1 MHTVLLF
8 ILPYSSYRLPCA
20 DLFPEGVVIPVL
32 RGILPDFDVVYAPL
46 ISSYGSCT
54 GAVIDTGACLTLEE
68 ALLHAW
74 WQQHNRSGGRKA
86 EGLLLAIWLLTGLAG
101 QSLAPDP
108 FVAILGLLQMLH
120 IIAGLDLH
128 AEAQTV
134 PQAPLGV
141 PTCMLPSHR
150 LSALVYTGLHRI
162 PRASAEALPAC
173 CTATLNPSSSIS
185 HSHRAPADSLQ
196 VCCAATL
203 EHSPGTNVALFVT
216 YLTPPLLERMHATE
230 GAYNLCELHEVQL
243 HLGLGLEDFG

>member
-1 MHTVLLF
+1 
-8 ILPYSSYRLPCA
+8 
-20 DLFPEGVVIPVL
+20 
-32 RGILPDFDVVYAPL
+32 
-46 ISSYGSCT
+46 
-54 GAVIDTGACLTLEE
+54 
-68 ALLHAW
+68 
-74 WQQHNRSGGRKA
+74 
-86 EGLLLAIWLLTGLAG
+86 
-101 QSLAPDP
+101 
-108 FVAILGLLQMLH
+108 
-120 IIAGLDLH
+120 
-128 AEAQTV
+128 
-134 PQAPLGV
+134 
-141 PTCMLPSHR
+141 MLPSHR